1 MPYVGRSSECADIIA
16 EQIKKLR
23 QSSSVE
29 HDISIFW
36 VPRRTRVSDSILEEA
51 GITGDVNIADLP
63 VYFLPLE
70 HDVLSLE
77 LDPSFCDLYLV
88 CAVLS

>member
-1 MPYVGRSSECADIIA
+1 M
-16 EQIKKLR
+16 
-23 QSSSVE
+23 
-29 HDISIFW
+29 
-36 VPRRTRVSDSILEEA
+36 SDSILEEA

-77 LDPSFCDLYLV
+77 LDTSFGDLYLV